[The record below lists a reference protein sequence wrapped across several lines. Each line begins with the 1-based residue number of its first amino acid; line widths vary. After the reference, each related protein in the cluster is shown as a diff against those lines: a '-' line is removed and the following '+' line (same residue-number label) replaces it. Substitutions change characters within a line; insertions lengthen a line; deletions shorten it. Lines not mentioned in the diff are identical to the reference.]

1 MKTIYHAANAVE
13 AHMLRDL
20 LAQEGLSPVIQGEH
34 LQGAM
39 GELPAAGLVRLEV
52 PEPEQAKAREII
64 ARWEAAQPSE
74 TAPIPQHTRRAG
86 GLWYFVG
93 GMLLGAGLLYAFV
106 RTPVS
111 SDGIDHNRD
120 GVLDER
126 WIYSPR
132 GYMLRAEMDRNLDGK
147 IDYIVQYDERGLA
160 QSAQSDDNF
169 DGKFE
174 TSSDYRNGNVV
185 TSRTDTNADGLP
197 DLVALSTFGVL
208 QSTQYISPTTGLPLR
223 VEHFK
228 LGILQHVDLDTD
240 KDGKLDTRVTYSPLA
255 EELSRGPIPR

>member
-1 MKTIYHAANAVE
+1 MQTIYNAANAVE

-20 LAQEGLSPVIQGEH
+20 LVQEGLSPVIQGEH

-39 GELPAAGLVRLEV
+39 GELPAAGLIRLEV
-52 PEPEQAKAREII
+52 PEPQYEQAREII
-64 ARWEAAQPSE
+64 ARWESAQPGE
-74 TAPIPQHTRRAG
+74 TVPAPQSNRRTS

-93 GMLLGAGLLYAFV
+93 GVLLGAGVLYALV

-111 SDGIDHNRD
+111 SDGIDINRD

-126 WIYSPR
+126 WIYSAR
-132 GYMLRAEMDRNLDGK
+132 GTLVRMEVDRNLDGK
-147 IDYIVQYDERGLA
+147 IDHIVQYDERGLA

-174 TSSDYRNGNVV
+174 STSTFRDGNVV
-185 TSRTDTNADGLP
+185 TMQSDTNGDGFP
-197 DLVALSTFGVL
+197 DLVTHFIHGV
-208 QSTQYISPTTGLPLR
+208 QESVEHINPATGLPLR

-228 LGILQHVDLDTD
+228 LGILQHADLDTD

-255 EELSRGPIPR
+255 EEVSRGAIPR

>member
-34 LQGAM
+34 LQGAI

-52 PEPEQAKAREII
+52 PEPQQAQAREII
-64 ARWEAAQPSE
+64 ARWEASQPRE
-74 TAPIPQHTRRAG
+74 TAPAPQHTRSAS

-120 GVLDER
+120 GVMDER
-126 WIYSPR
+126 WTYSAR
-132 GYMLRAEMDRNLDGK
+132 GILLRTEMDRNLDGK
-147 IDYIVQYDERGLA
+147 IDYIVQCDERGLV
-160 QSAQSDDNF
+160 QSAKGDDNF
-169 DGKFE
+169 DGTYE
-174 TSSDYRNGNVV
+174 TTTSFRDGNAV
-185 TSRTDTNADGLP
+185 TTRTDTNGDGLP
-197 DLVALSTFGVL
+197 DLVTHFVHGV
-208 QSTQYISPTTGLPLR
+208 QRSTQYINPTSGLPVR
-223 VEHFK
+223 VEYFN
-228 LGILQHVDLDTD
+228 LGVMLHADLDTD
-240 KDGKLDTRVTYSPLA
+240 KDGKLDTRVTYTPLW
-255 EELSRGPIPR
+255 EEASRGPIPR

>member
-1 MKTIYHAANAVE
+1 MKTIYQAANAIE

-64 ARWEAAQPSE
+64 ARWEADQPSE
-74 TAPIPQHTRRAG
+74 TAPIPQHSRRAG

-111 SDGIDHNRD
+111 SDGIDHNWD

-126 WIYSPR
+126 WSYTAR
-132 GYMLRAEMDRNLDGK
+132 GNLLRTEVDRNLDGK
-147 IDYIVQYDERGLA
+147 IDYIVQYDKRGLA
-160 QSAQSDDNF
+160 ESAKSDDNF
-169 DGKFE
+169 DGTYE
-174 TSSDYRNGNVV
+174 TTTSFRDGNAV
-185 TSRTDTNADGLP
+185 TTRTDTNGHGLP
-197 DLVALSTFGVL
+197 DLVTHFVHGV
-208 QSTQYISPTTGLPLR
+208 QRSTQYINPTSGLPVR
-223 VEHFK
+223 VEYFN
-228 LGILQHVDLDTD
+228 LGVMLHADLDTD
-240 KDGKLDTRVTYSPLA
+240 KDSKLDTRVTYTPLG
-255 EELSRGPIPR
+255 EEASRGPIPR

>member
-20 LAQEGLSPVIQGEH
+20 LTQEGLSPIIQGEH
-34 LQGAM
+34 LQGAI

-52 PEPEQAKAREII
+52 PEPEYEKAREII
-64 ARWEAAQPSE
+64 ARWESAQPSE
-74 TAPIPQHTRRAG
+74 TRPTPQSTQRAG
-86 GLWYFVG
+86 GLWYFVAG
-93 GMLLGAGLLYAFV
+93 VILGTGVLYAFV

-126 WIYSPR
+126 WTYSAR
-132 GYMLRAEMDRNLDGK
+132 GILLRTEVDRNLDGK

-160 QSAQSDDNF
+160 QSAKGDDNF
-169 DGKFE
+169 DGTYE
-174 TSSDYRNGNVV
+174 TTTSFRNGNAV
-185 TSRTDTNADGLP
+185 TTRTDTNGDGLP
-197 DLVALSTFGVL
+197 DLVTHFVHGVQ
-208 QSTQYISPTTGLPLR
+208 QSTLYIGPTSGLPLR

-228 LGILQHVDLDTD
+228 LGVIQHADLDTD
-240 KDGKLDTRVTYSPLA
+240 KDGKLDTRVTYSPLG
-255 EELSRGPIPR
+255 EEVSRGPIPR